1 MERQEQGVLLEIPE
15 QPERE
20 AAQTAGSPK
29 LKPIDRQQGLLRT
42 VIVEELVPE
51 NHKVR
56 AIWGAH
62 RTVRP
67 EWFSEK
73 DQGPGRAEADG
84 RRGTRACC

>member
-56 AIWGAH
+56 AIWELTGQ
-62 RTVRP
+62 
-67 EWFSEK
+67 F
-73 DQGPGRAEADG
+73 DLNGRSRARKGEADG
-84 RRGTRACC
+84 RRGIRACC